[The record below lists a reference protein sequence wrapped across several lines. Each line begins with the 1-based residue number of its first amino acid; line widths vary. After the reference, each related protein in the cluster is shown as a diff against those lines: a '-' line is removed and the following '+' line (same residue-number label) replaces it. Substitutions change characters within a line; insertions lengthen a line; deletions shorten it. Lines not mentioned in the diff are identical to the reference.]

1 MSSENNPSFFHS
13 LRFRYGLGLAVFL
26 AIAGYFLWEEH
37 EAYILGILQL
47 ILILGACVSMYLFMH
62 GGHGHGHGKTVEG
75 EGEDPANVDNKAVE
89 K

>member
-37 EAYILGILQL
+37 EAHILGYLPL
-47 ILILGACVSMYLFMH
+47 ILVLGGCVGMHLFMH
-62 GGHGHGHGKTVEG
+62 GRHGHGHGKTVEG
-75 EGEDPANVDNKAVE
+75 KGEGPATVDKKAVE

>member
-1 MSSENNPSFFHS
+1 MSSENNPSFFTS
-13 LRFRYGLGLAVFL
+13 LRFKYGLGLAVFL
-26 AIAGYFLWEEH
+26 AIAGYFLWQEH
-37 EAYILGILQL
+37 EAHILGYLPL

-75 EGEDPANVDNKAVE
+75 EGEDPANVDKKAVE